1 MKRFFRVVD
10 LSTESVS
17 SRAKTAKKIRE
28 VQVSMPV
35 STRPRFVGATGPR
48 RPGLAPLAA
57 GGWSASPLGLTPA
70 R

>member
-28 VQVSMPV
+28 VQVSMPA
-35 STRPRFVGATGPR
+35 STRPRFVGAPR
-48 RPGLAPLAA
+48 CRWVVRLPSRTHLRTVIPSTQ
-57 GGWSASPLGLTPA
+57 SA